1 VSDSRVGKLLK
12 MNKFALIAGMVALF
26 SAVSVGQNNC
36 SSAPPTGTCA
46 APAPPPQIWCAG
58 NNSDSTCPGGTSWLG
73 VTTTTA
79 ASGSWSGQLEGL
91 DAAGILGADLIPGPQ
106 SDPNGGVG
114 PTNSDG
120 VGQYLEFAD
129 NFLQAFDR
137 STGSPIFSPKANG
150 VAAPQAITVLF
161 EPGGSKYCKN
171 PSLDGIATYDR
182 IDSVFVAANIFH
194 PSGSNYYCIG
204 ISAATGSAPANNLQ
218 GVNGKSNWNVYAF
231 AMNPAIPAN
240 AKGDLYFPD
249 YARFGSWSNGFYVT
263 WDLEDL
269 DANYDIVGFEVCQL
283 DKADMIAGLSAS
295 APTCYTY
302 IPDYVATT
310 NNSLIHTLLPAD
322 FEGDKPIPS
331 NSAGEYFLAQVNPSN
346 PGSYEQC
353 SGTTCTSNQLAFW
366 TWSGFTS
373 GEGPTFITVPHP
385 YTPGCYAAAH
395 PYNTYCIPEPYGGVI
410 DSLGDRLN
418 YRLAYRNLT
427 SGGSGEYLS
436 VAHTVQV
443 GSYRRTGIQYDK
455 IHASAS
461 PTIVHDGVLQDAA
474 NKYFWSM
481 PSVAMDKNG
490 NLGITYT
497 VTGNTSRGS
506 VSDYDPSP
514 YFVTVTASG
523 TEGTPVAILENSGMT
538 GQDESDD
545 FWGEYVSV
553 SSDPNDD
560 LTFWAVNEYMNGNQL
575 GECSRSTNVGS
586 GCRWATRIYTCKKG
600 SGC

>member
-1 VSDSRVGKLLK
+1 MLRRLKLLK
-12 MNKFALIAGMVALF
+12 MRNFVLVAGMVALF
-26 SAVSVGQNNC
+26 NLVAAGQNNC
-36 SSAPPTGTCA
+36 TSAPPTGTCA
-46 APAPPPQIWCAG
+46 APAPPQVWCAG
-58 NNSDSTCPGGTSWLG
+58 NNDASTCPGGTSWLG
-73 VTTTTA
+73 VNTTTP
-79 ASGSWSGQLEGL
+79 ASGSWTGQLEGL
-91 DAAGILGADLIPGPQ
+91 DAASILGASLIPGPQ
-106 SDPNGGVG
+106 ADPNGGVG
-114 PTNSDG
+114 PTDSSG
-120 VGQYLEFAD
+120 AGQYLEFAD

-137 STGSPIFSPKANG
+137 ASGSPIFSSKANG
-150 VAAPQAITVLF
+150 VAAPQTVSVLF

-171 PSLDGIATYDR
+171 ASLDGIATYDR
-182 IDSVFVAANIFH
+182 IDDVFVVANIFH
-194 PSGSNYYCIG
+194 PTGSNYYCIG
-204 ISAATGSAPANNLQ
+204 VSAPTGSVPANDLQ
-218 GVNGKSNWNVYAF
+218 GADGKSNWNVYAF
-231 AMNPAIPAN
+231 AMNPAIPRN

-283 DKADMIAGLSAS
+283 DKADMIAGLSAN
-295 APTCYTY
+295 APSCYTY

-322 FEGDKPIPS
+322 FEGDNPIPG
-331 NSAGEYFLAQVNPSN
+331 NTAGEYFLAQVNPSN
-346 PGSYEQC
+346 PGTNVQC
-353 SGTTCTSNQLAFW
+353 SGTVCTSNQLAFW

-373 GEGPTFITVPHP
+373 GAGPTFITVPHA
-385 YTPGCYAAAH
+385 YTPGCYAPAH
-395 PYNTYCIPEPYGGVI
+395 PYNTYCIPEPYGGVV
-410 DSLGDRLN
+410 DSLGDRLS

-427 SGGSGEYLS
+427 SGGSGEYLA
-436 VAHTVQV
+436 VAHTVQT
-443 GSYRRTGIQYDK
+443 GSFRRTGIQYDK

-461 PTIVHDGVLQDAA
+461 PSIVHDGVLQDST

-497 VTGNTSRGS
+497 VTGNASRGS
-506 VSDYDPSP
+506 VGNYDPSP
-514 YFVTVTASG
+514 FFVTVTAGG
-523 TEGTPVAILENSGMT
+523 TEGTPVAILDNSGTT

-545 FWGEYVSV
+545 YWGEYVSV

-575 GECSRSTNVGS
+575 GQCTRSTNTGS
-586 GCRWATRIYTCKKG
+586 GCKWATRIYTCQKG